1 MLKSII
7 KAGSYAFVGAI
18 FLWHLAHDLI
28 LNDISFSCNTSKKIL
43 LRTLVGTLFIL
54 FYFFC
59 PSPYWP
65 SYLVFVGAS
74 SLVIYTDA
82 LSMLIARYTS
92 IYLVPVAWVFAYH
105 NGLYISFLDSIGG
118 ALLGI
123 AILGSVQKLSELYYG
138 QAGLGTG
145 DIDYLALAGAF
156 TGCLGVWLTLMLGS
170 FLASIWALS
179 LMVSGTFTRTT
190 PFPFGSFLA
199 TAGILVLLFKYQ
211 IAAFLM

>member
-1 MLKSII
+1 MWYNIGQTCAYVFI
-7 KAGSYAFVGAI
+7 GTVA
-18 FLWHLAHDLI
+18 LWHLARNVI
-28 LNDISFSCNTSKKIL
+28 LSNVSFSCSPLKKIL

-54 FYFFC
+54 FSFFC
-59 PSPYWP
+59 PSPYWW
-65 SYLVFVGAS
+65 SYLIFVCAS

-92 IYLVPVAWVFAYH
+92 IYLVPLVWVFAYH

-123 AILGSVQKLSELYYG
+123 VILGSVQKLSELYYG

-145 DIDYLALAGAF
+145 DIDYLALAGAY
-156 TGCLGVWLTLMLGS
+156 TGLLGVWLTLMLGS
-170 FLASIWALS
+170 FLASIWALFMI
-179 LMVSGTFTRTT
+179 LTGRFTRTT